1 MSVGP
6 TSLKLPKNCVG
17 NAALMDK
24 DIHIV
29 KDKKVTI

>member
-6 TSLKLPKNCVG
+6 TCLKLTKNCVG

-24 DIHIV
+24 DVHIL